1 MVSCG
6 VRRALLLAVFQLVQ
20 VGKAAGR
27 AQVYLMSV
35 SVIGED
41 YNNSNLPEILRFA
54 KAQQAVGKAE
64 SIPVIDSFERDVAY
78 DTEYNCLN
86 MKGNVLNGGSGVH
99 PKNPPGARL
108 LANAHAEG
116 ILAAL
121 KPGILSPLK
130 TDDVSHTSDP
140 PPRGGMFPP
149 TSTTAGTAA
158 TVKPHIVFVMAD
170 GACLIRWLLTYL
182 GCTTMRRRTLLW
194 SLWLLLT
201 FRLVPVISAVR
212 TSRPRQCRCWALAEH
227 CWRFDVPDA
236 RAG

>member
-78 DTEYNCLN
+78 DTE
-86 MKGNVLNGGSGVH
+86 
-99 PKNPPGARL
+99 
-108 LANAHAEG
+108 
-116 ILAAL
+116 
-121 KPGILSPLK
+121 
-130 TDDVSHTSDP
+130 
-140 PPRGGMFPP
+140 
-149 TSTTAGTAA
+149 
-158 TVKPHIVFVMAD
+158 
-170 GACLIRWLLTYL
+170 
-182 GCTTMRRRTLLW
+182 
-194 SLWLLLT
+194 
-201 FRLVPVISAVR
+201 
-212 TSRPRQCRCWALAEH
+212 
-227 CWRFDVPDA
+227 
-236 RAG
+236 